1 MFSYNRLDITNLDLP
16 IEREYV
22 LNDDTY
28 IIRIYENK
36 VNYDIILQVLSL
48 SREILH
54 TNRLV
59 YGQDAIDTFFTNVNA
74 KMIPFNVQHELDGKP
89 AEKITSANLGKG
101 VDVITDVTIIS

>member
-1 MFSYNRLDITNLDLP
+1 MIRYRRLDITNIPLP
-16 IEREYV
+16 LEREYV
-22 LNDDTY
+22 LNDNTY

-36 VNYDIILQVLSL
+36 VSYDIILQVLSP

-74 KMIPFNVQHELDGKP
+74 KMIPFNIENELNNKP
-89 AEKITSANLGKG
+89 PEKVTVDNLGKG
-101 VDVITDVTIIS
+101 VDIVTDVTSIS